1 VLTQAEVAPFLL
13 RQGLITPASVVEGD
27 LLVLDASRRH
37 ANFQVLSVRG
47 PSYVVK
53 QGVGPTRAAAIA
65 REAACY
71 RRLHAQG
78 GRLRRYLPGL
88 CLYQP
93 EAQVLVL
100 ELVRDAARLAEHHE
114 RRGRFSVALAAALG
128 RALGTL
134 HRLPGAGLPVCGT
147 PWVLA
152 LHRPVPWLYH
162 EFSIAN
168 HQLIRTMQQF
178 PAFGLLLDELRA
190 EWRATAPIHYD
201 IKGDNLLVAP
211 AGRRHA
217 LKIVDWEM
225 AGLGDPGWDVGAVF
239 GEYLRCWLLS
249 IPITG
254 EDPPDRFLELARFPL
269 AKIQPALRRFWQ
281 AYTGRAGLAGEAAGE
296 LLVRAV
302 RYSAARL
309 LQTAVEQSQTADQ
322 LTGHTLSSL
331 QLSFNMLQRPHEA
344 AVHLLGIP
352 WIPLVGR

>member
-1 VLTQAEVAPFLL
+1 VLTQAEVVPFLL
-13 RQGLITPASVVEGD
+13 RQGLIAAASVVEGD
-27 LLVLDASRRH
+27 LLVLDISRRH
-37 ANFQVLSVRG
+37 ANFQVLSAGG
-47 PSYVVK
+47 PSYLVK
-53 QGVGPTRAAAIA
+53 QGVGPERGAALA
-65 REAACY
+65 REAASY
-71 RRLHAQG
+71 RWLHAQG
-78 GRLRRYLPGL
+78 GRLGRYLPGL
-88 CLYQP
+88 CLYQR
-93 EAQVLVL
+93 EARVLVL
-100 ELVRDAARLAEHHE
+100 ELVRDAARLPEYHQG
-114 RRGRFSVALAAALG
+114 RGRFSVALAAALG

-134 HRLPGAGLPVCGT
+134 HRLPGAGLPLCGT

-152 LHRPVPWLYH
+152 LHRPTPWIYH
-162 EFSIAN
+162 EFSFAN

-190 EWRATAPIHYD
+190 EWRPAAPIHYD

-211 AGRRHA
+211 ARGRRV

-225 AGLGDPGWDVGAVF
+225 AGLGDPCWDAGAVF

-254 EDPPDRFLELARFPL
+254 ADPPDRFLQLARYPL
-269 AKIQPALRRFWQ
+269 HKIQPALRRFWQ
-281 AYTGRAGLAGEAAGE
+281 AYAGRIGLSGAEAADQ
-296 LLVRAV
+296 LVRAV

-322 LTGHTLSSL
+322 PTGHALSSL

-352 WIPLVGR
+352 WLPVMGR